1 MRSAEFYGKAGVDE
15 LASQTVSLLNSRR
28 VKPQIFQQQIAFNL
42 LTATGD
48 PKIGSD
54 LHYLLRNSALS
65 TVQQSL
71 NVPAF
76 HGFAAAV
83 QIRFE
88 ADIPLKDCKRVLSCI
103 DNIVVKN
110 QPVSII
116 SDCNQSFRCTI
127 GNLEQVPNQ
136 PSMLQ
141 FWMMADPFR
150 YGLANNYVNVIG
162 FLLKSFL

>member
-1 MRSAEFYGKAGVDE
+1 VD
-15 LASQTVSLLNSRR
+15 LLNAKE

-42 LTATGD
+42 LTSVAG

-54 LHYLLRNSALS
+54 LGYLLRNSALS
-65 TVQQSL
+65 TVQQSV

-83 QIRFE
+83 QIQFE
-88 ADIPLKDCKRVLSCI
+88 SDIALDDCARVLSSI
-103 DNIVVKN
+103 ENLVVKD
-110 QPVSII
+110 QPI
-116 SDCNQSFRCTI
+116 SLIADCNQSFNCI
-127 GNLEQVPNQ
+127 ISHLDQVPDQ

-150 YGLANNYVNVIG
+150 YGLANNYVNVVG